1 MSLVVKILGSNSK
14 GNCYIL
20 EGEKETLLLEC
31 GLPFKEIL
39 RGLEFKLDKVVGC
52 LVTHEHKDHCKGI
65 EKALGS
71 AIDCYTSQGTIDAL
85 GASNTFLHSV
95 EKNKIFKIGGFSI
108 MPFDVHHDA
117 NEPYG
122 YLIKHQEMGLM
133 LFATDTYYLDYKFSN
148 LNHIL
153 IECNYDKNILEES
166 GLDDS
171 VKARIIKSHF
181 EINNVKDFLKA
192 NDLSD
197 VRNIILLHLSE
208 SNSSDNFL
216 KEIDQVSLNQNSVFI
231 AEKGLEVNL
240 DLTPF

>member
-1 MSLVVKILGSNSK
+1 MSVLIKVLGSSSK

-31 GLPFKEIL
+31 GLPFKEML

-65 EKALGS
+65 NKALENV
-71 AIDCYTSQGTIDAL
+71 IDCYTSQGTIDAL
-85 GASNTFLHSV
+85 GIKSPFLHSV
-95 EKNKIFKIGGFSI
+95 EKNKIFKIGGFKV

-117 NEPYG
+117 NEPFG
-122 YLIKHQEMGLM
+122 YLVHHKEMGLM
-133 LFATDTYYLDYKFSN
+133 LFATDTYYLDYKFSS

-153 IECNYDKNILEES
+153 IECNYDKSILEES
-166 GLDDS
+166 DLNES

-181 EINNVKDFLKA
+181 EISNVKDFLKA

-208 SNSSDNFL
+208 NNSSDNFL
-216 KEIDQVSLNQNSVFI
+216 EEIDQVSLNQNSVFI